1 MRKYLSAWWL
11 GLALVL
17 SSCTPSAPDSAVHMG
32 LAQAPVNLDPRMAT
46 DAASARVNRL
56 LYQALVRFDA
66 HARPQPALADWQQLA
81 SDHYRFHLLKPVP
94 RFHDGSA
101 MTAHDVVA
109 TYDSMLKPGAS
120 PLAAE
125 FSHIRKV
132 WAVDDDTVDFT
143 LDAADPEFPARLIIG
158 VLPAHLIAAGHD
170 FSRQPVGSGPLAF
183 VSWRGPL
190 VLQRGSDG
198 QRYVLEEVKDPT
210 VRVLKLVRGE
220 IDLLAGD
227 LPPELLVYLQQ
238 QTALKVEHTQGANFS
253 YIGFNLQDPLLA
265 NPKVRQAIAHAIDRP
280 AIVRL
285 ALVPDSR
292 LAGAILPPEHW
303 AGNAS
308 LTPYAHD
315 PALAR
320 KLLQEAGV
328 SLPLRLV
335 YKTSTDAQ
343 RVRLATILQAQ
354 MREAGIELQIRSLD
368 WGTFFDD
375 IRQGHFQM
383 YSLNWVGI
391 RTPDIYRLAFHSAS
405 VPPLGANRGRLH
417 DAGLDA
423 LIDRRNWPGATQRIH
438 ALLPYVPLWYEG
450 QFVAMR
456 RGLYHYTLAADGN
469 WDGLITVTRNSTNDH
484 AD

>member
-1 MRKYLSAWWL
+1 
-11 GLALVL
+11 
-17 SSCTPSAPDSAVHMG
+17 MG

-56 LYQALVRFDA
+56 LYQALIRFDA
-66 HARPQPALADWQQLA
+66 QSRPQAALADWQPLA
-81 SDHYRFHLLKPVP
+81 PDHYRFHLRQPMAH
-94 RFHDGSA
+94 FHDGTV
-101 MTAHDVVA
+101 MTARDVVA
-109 TYDSMLKPGAS
+109 TYQSLLKPGAS

-125 FSHIRKV
+125 FSHISKV
-132 WAVDDDTVDFT
+132 WAVDDATVDFM
-143 LDAADPEFPARLIIG
+143 LDAPDPDFPARLIIG
-158 VLPAHLIAAGHD
+158 ILPAQLIAAGHD
-170 FSRQPVGSGPLAF
+170 FSRQPEGSGPLAF

-190 VLQRGSDG
+190 VLQRRSDG

-227 LPPELLVYLQQ
+227 LPPELLTYLQKQ
-238 QTALKVEHTQGANFS
+238 PAIQVEHAAGANFS
-253 YIGFNLQDPLLA
+253 YIGFNLQDPVLA
-265 NPKVRQAIAHAIDRP
+265 NLKVRQAIAHAIDRSV
-280 AIVRL
+280 IVRQ

-292 LAGAILPPEHW
+292 LATAILPPEHW
-303 AGNAS
+303 AGNGS
-308 LTPYAHD
+308 LPEYAYD

-320 KLLQEAGV
+320 QLLQEAGV
-328 SLPLRLV
+328 QLPLTLV

-354 MREAGIELQIRSLD
+354 MREAGIALQIRSLD

-405 VPPLGANRGRLH
+405 QPPLGANRGHLQ
-417 DAGLDA
+417 DQTLDA
-423 LIDRRNWPGATQRIH
+423 SIDQRDWPAATRRIH

-469 WDGLITVTRNSTNDH
+469 WDGLITLTRNRADNH

>member
-1 MRKYLSAWWL
+1 VVRVLSAWWL
-11 GLALVL
+11 GLALL
-17 SSCTPSAPDSAVHMG
+17 LAGCTPSAPDTAIHMG

-56 LYQALVRFDA
+56 LYQALVSFDA
-66 HARPQPALADWQQLA
+66 HSRPQAALADWQQLA
-81 SDHYRFHLLKPVP
+81 PDHYRFHLLTPRA

-109 TYDSMLKPGAS
+109 TYQSLLKPGAS

-125 FSHIRKV
+125 FSRIRKV
-132 WAVDDDTVDFT
+132 WALDDATIDFM
-143 LDAADPEFPARLIIG
+143 LESADPDFPARLIIG
-158 VLPAHLIAAGHD
+158 ILPAHLIAAGHD
-170 FSRQPVGSGPLAF
+170 FSRQPMGSGPLAF
-183 VSWRGPL
+183 VGWRGSL
-190 VLQRGSDG
+190 VLQRVADG

-227 LPPELLVYLQQ
+227 LPPELLAYLQKQ
-238 QTALKVEHTQGANFS
+238 PAIRVAHAAGANFS
-253 YIGFNLQDPLLA
+253 YLGFNLQDPVLA
-265 NPKVRQAIAHAIDRP
+265 NLKVRQAIAHAIDRD
-280 AIVRL
+280 AIVRQ

-292 LAGAILPPEHW
+292 AASAILPPEHW
-303 AGNAS
+303 AGNGS
-308 LTPYAHD
+308 LPAYAYD

-320 KLLQEAGV
+320 RLLQEAGV
-328 SLPLRLV
+328 SLPLTLV

-354 MREAGIELQIRSLD
+354 MREAGIALQIRSLD

-405 VPPLGANRGRLH
+405 EPPLGANRGHLQ
-417 DAGLDA
+417 DATLDA
-423 LIDRRNWPGATQRIH
+423 LINSGHWPAATERIH

-469 WDGLITVTRNSTNDH
+469 WDGLITLTRHSADNH